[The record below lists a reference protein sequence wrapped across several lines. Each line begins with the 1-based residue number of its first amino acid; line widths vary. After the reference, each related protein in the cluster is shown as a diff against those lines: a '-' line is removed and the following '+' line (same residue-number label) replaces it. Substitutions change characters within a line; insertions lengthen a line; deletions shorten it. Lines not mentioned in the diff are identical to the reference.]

1 MENDNF
7 ATGAGPKPPS
17 IYLDDDNFREFFRNQ
32 ELWLKARGWL
42 YVFQQTIKEYNLDPD
57 SKILSLVEEK
67 KEKFEQHDA
76 SARYYTRQLL
86 HTFDRELFDSI
97 SCSRDAWA
105 AIKAEY
111 QKSNANDVRRLEKQ
125 ITHWTKPKGLSIK
138 RAWVQLRE
146 LRTKSVEIDSTKSA
160 AYTETS
166 LFGYLLEG
174 LDPLVYKTAKNVLD
188 MQPHL
193 TRKEVL
199 DSLHNFFEE
208 NEDHAERD
216 LSALAARYTEH
227 NKGSVRFSK
236 SRQNRDLS

>member
-1 MENDNF
+1 M
-7 ATGAGPKPPS
+7 A
-17 IYLDDDNFREFFRNQ
+17 
-32 ELWLKARGWL
+32 KARGWL
-42 YVFQQTIKEYNLDPD
+42 HVFKQSIREYALKPNSQPPSLDQ
-57 SKILSLVEEK
+57 EK

-97 SCSRDAWA
+97 SCSRDAWD

-111 QKSNANDVRRLEKQ
+111 QKSNAKDVRRLEKQ

-146 LRTKSVEIDSTKSA
+146 LRTNLVEIDSTKSA

-174 LDPLVYKTAKNVLD
+174 LDPLISKTAKNVLD

-193 TRKEVL
+193 TRKEML
-199 DSLHNFFEE
+199 DSLQNFFEE
-208 NEDHAERD
+208 NEDSTERD
-216 LSALAARYTEH
+216 LSALAARYTEY
-227 NKGSVRFSK
+227 NKGSARFSK
-236 SRQNRDLS
+236 SKQNRDSS

>member
-1 MENDNF
+1 MDNDNF
-7 ATGAGPKPPS
+7 STGAGPKS
-17 IYLDDDNFREFFRNQ
+17 SNIYLDDDNFREFFRNQ
-32 ELWLKARGWL
+32 ELWLKAQKWL
-42 YVFQQTIKEYNLDPD
+42 
-57 SKILSLVEEK
+57 
-67 KEKFEQHDA
+67 
-76 SARYYTRQLL
+76 
-86 HTFDRELFDSI
+86 ELFDSI
-97 SCSRDAWA
+97 SCTRDAWA

-111 QKSNANDVRRLEKQ
+111 QNINAKDVRRLEKQ

-146 LRTKSVEIDSTKSA
+146 LRTNLVEIDTTKSA

-193 TRKEVL
+193 TRKEML
-199 DSLHNFFEE
+199 DSLQNFFEE

-216 LSALAARYTEH
+216 FSALAARYTEH
-227 NKGSVRFSK
+227 NKGLVRFSK
-236 SRQNRDLS
+236 SRQNPDSS